1 MDWPQFRDLILDNLS
16 DDLLSKEYFQL
27 KIKNPNLP
35 ETTGHCYVASE
46 AAYYMLGGKEE
57 GWTPQFIRHLG
68 CSHWFLKHE
77 SGFILDLTYNQ
88 FKSPIDYSKARGTGF
103 LTKTPSKRTKKL
115 LIRIRESQRLLQLRF
130 LQFNKSTRP

>member
-1 MDWPQFRDLILDNLS
+1 MNWSDFRGLILDNLS
-16 DDLLSKEYFQL
+16 DDLLSKEYKRL
-27 KIKNPNLP
+27 RERNPNLP
-35 ETTGHCYVASE
+35 ASTGHCYVASE

-103 LTKTPSKRTKKL
+103 LTKTPSKRTVKLLNRIRDSKKL
-115 LIRIRESQRLLQLRF
+115 ADLRK
-130 LQFNKSTRP
+130 LMWPVLWP